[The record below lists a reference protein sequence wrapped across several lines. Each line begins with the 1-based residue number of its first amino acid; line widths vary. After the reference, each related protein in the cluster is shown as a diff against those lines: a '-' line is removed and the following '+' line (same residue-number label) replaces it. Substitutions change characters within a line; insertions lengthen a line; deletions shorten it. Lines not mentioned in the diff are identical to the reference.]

1 MSLENTNPGDRGG
14 EGGGDV
20 DGMKMKGET
29 DDAANRTN
37 HTTKNHTNDG
47 KNRHH
52 HHHNY
57 YMSDV
62 NNNTNNQCKAQQQS
76 TFGGAHD
83 DYGNNNNHNNSNN
96 HNQADMDNASLW
108 SGRTSDELAA
118 MQAPTSGMGS
128 IPLQPGESMYDFE
141 RPTSAPPPPGFSSG
155 PEERNRLAEELL
167 WGTTSSKFLNSAA
180 HGGVGGGGHGGGFAH
195 QYHPHPLR
203 SSSHAS
209 QSTDD
214 STSPH
219 QEGKNSF
226 ITLAAVLGAGL
237 AESMEDAT
245 NEKLSPHGTSSAGNL
260 LTPNPHPHASSSPS
274 SGLAPTAAV
283 FHPKDDLNFHRQTRH
298 AASRLIGSTAAAAV
312 AQNQYYANANANTT
326 KNHNSNNNNN
336 NNDPNNNMLLGH
348 DAVSGLFGSSNNNH
362 TLNNGSHDESGA
374 AYSRAPGASPMG
386 GFPTSLSTPQ
396 RKKAQ
401 ELAEK
406 RDALR
411 GSTTPIQLV
420 PGQHI
425 GERRNLP
432 LTKDIGTKVVEPESD
447 NQFQGLSGIVSKRLD
462 NKNPWSLD
470 APEFKPQQ
478 QQDYDDG
485 NSSMSDSVG
494 GVTDVTPRQAETELR
509 HFLWDI
515 DRNQPSRT
523 LALLHLSWLRA
534 PDVRSACETYGVVES
549 FRADFA
555 TKGIYFCSYYDIR
568 SAQYAAVELQSVL
581 QRMLLLQRSSEEVV
595 VRYCLP
601 LNSSGQFDE
610 SQILISELP
619 PEVDENLLNIM
630 LSSYGAIRSVFSHG
644 PNSFCVE
651 FQNVQDAKQALL
663 ELESSQ
669 PWGPDVSVEMGVR
682 NPVERKRG
690 RELLSMIGRW
700 RHGMNRQ
707 GSSPN
712 QPTTT
717 GTENNSKPSANSIM
731 AQLQQQQQQQQKQQ
745 FNSVSASDPWRMD
758 ASHQNTQTPVMLTPL
773 DVSAFGAYGGVGGGG
788 GLGMSGGGMGRP
800 MSNSQPQVV
809 LGPDGRYQIVMQNPS
824 TPQFSVMEQQ
834 PRQQQIIQGP
844 NGQLYVAAVPMQHN
858 MYVPE
863 TSNFRSAGQGSF
875 PGSINMSNGPFG
887 DQRRVAPT
895 NTPYYAHVIASD
907 ASTVSGRSY
916 RSLQSAGAEEKDTRH
931 LTLDLDAVEN
941 GRDTRTSLMV
951 RNIPNKY
958 TQQMLLAEFEE
969 FGHGPGVID
978 FFYLPI
984 DFKNRCN
991 RGYAFINFVD
1001 CKDILAF
1008 HRRYFGKHW
1017 RTFNSDKICDITYAR
1032 IQGKAAMLKR
1042 FENSALMEKD
1052 DEYKPLVFAS
1062 SGPNKGQRLPFPGI
1076 GVAGAIGGAGTV
1088 VGGGGVVGAAMAR
1101 PGP

>member
-1 MSLENTNPGDRGG
+1 
-14 EGGGDV
+14 
-20 DGMKMKGET
+20 
-29 DDAANRTN
+29 
-37 HTTKNHTNDG
+37 
-47 KNRHH
+47 
-52 HHHNY
+52 
-57 YMSDV
+57 
-62 NNNTNNQCKAQQQS
+62 
-76 TFGGAHD
+76 
-83 DYGNNNNHNNSNN
+83 
-96 HNQADMDNASLW
+96 
-108 SGRTSDELAA
+108 
-118 MQAPTSGMGS
+118 
-128 IPLQPGESMYDFE
+128 
-141 RPTSAPPPPGFSSG
+141 
-155 PEERNRLAEELL
+155 
-167 WGTTSSKFLNSAA
+167 
-180 HGGVGGGGHGGGFAH
+180 
-195 QYHPHPLR
+195 
-203 SSSHAS
+203 
-209 QSTDD
+209 
-214 STSPH
+214 
-219 QEGKNSF
+219 
-226 ITLAAVLGAGL
+226 LGAGL
-237 AESMEDAT
+237 AESMEDAA
-245 NEKLSPHGTSSAGNL
+245 NEKLSPHGATSSAGNL
-260 LTPNPHPHASSSPS
+260 LTPSHPHASSS

-298 AASRLIGSTAAAAV
+298 AASRLIGSTAAASV
-312 AQNQYYANANANTT
+312 AQSQNQYYANATT
-326 KNHNSNNNNN
+326 KNHNSSNNN
-336 NNDPNNNMLLGH
+336 NNDPSNSMLLGH
-348 DAVSGLFGSSNNNH
+348 DAMGGLFGSSNNNNQ
-362 TLNNGSHDESGA
+362 TMNSSSHDETGA
-374 AYSRAPGASPMG
+374 AYSRAPGASPLG

-396 RKKAQ
+396 RKKAH

-406 RDALR
+406 REVLR

-447 NQFQGLSGIVSKRLD
+447 NQFQGLSGVVSKRLD
-462 NKNPWSLD
+462 SKNPWSLD

-568 SAQYAAVELQSVL
+568 SAQYAAVELKSVL
-581 QRMLLLQRSSEEVV
+581 QRMLLLQRSSEEVL

-619 PEVDENLLNIM
+619 PEVDENMLNIM

-644 PNSFCVE
+644 SNSFCVE

-669 PWGPDVSVEMGVR
+669 PWGPDVSVEMGMR

-712 QPTTT
+712 QPTST
-717 GTENNSKPSANSIM
+717 GMDSNSKPSANSIM
-731 AQLQQQQQQQQKQQ
+731 AQLQHQQQQQQQ

-758 ASHQNTQTPVMLTPL
+758 ASHQNPQTPVMLTPL

-788 GLGMSGGGMGRP
+788 GLGIGGDGMGRP
-800 MSNSQPQVV
+800 IGNAQPQVV
-809 LGPDGRYQIVMQNPS
+809 LGPDGRYQIVIQNPS

-844 NGQLYVAAVPMQHN
+844 NGQLYVTAVPLQHN
-858 MYVPE
+858 MYRPE
-863 TSNFRSAGQGSF
+863 TSNFRSAGQGGF
-875 PGSINMSNGPFG
+875 PGSINMSNSPFG

-1076 GVAGAIGGAGTV
+1076 GVAGAIGGAGAA

-1101 PGP
+1101 PSP